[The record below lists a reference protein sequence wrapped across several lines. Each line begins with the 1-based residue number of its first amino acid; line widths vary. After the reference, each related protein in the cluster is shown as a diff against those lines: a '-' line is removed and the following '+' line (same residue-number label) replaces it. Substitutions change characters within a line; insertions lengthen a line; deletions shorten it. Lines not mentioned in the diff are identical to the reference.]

1 MAFTVNRKLIVKLKC
16 LLLYNYTCSIICGG
30 KKAINM
36 ADKTQK
42 NKTYSI
48 VLIAV
53 SAALITICS
62 WISIT
67 VGPVPFTLQTMAIF
81 AVLMTIGGAR
91 GSVAVIIYL
100 LLGLVGVPVF
110 AGFKG
115 GPASFLGPTGG
126 FLVGFAVASLVW
138 ILLEKLLR
146 DKMSSSMVKRILYG
160 VINGVICEA
169 VMYTIGVIWFMVVYG
184 RQTGPIGLGA
194 TLTMCVIP
202 FIIPDIVKIA
212 VAVVIG
218 ERAGKL
224 IHK

>member
-1 MAFTVNRKLIVKLKC
+1 
-16 LLLYNYTCSIICGG
+16 
-30 KKAINM
+30 M

-42 NKTYSI
+42 NKTYNI

-67 VGPVPFTLQTMAIF
+67 IGPVPFTLQTMAIF

-91 GSVAVIIYL
+91 GSIAVVIYL

-146 DKMSSSMVKRILYG
+146 DKMSSSAVKRILYG
-160 VINGVICEA
+160 VINAVICEV

-184 RQTGPIGLGA
+184 QQTGPVGLGA
-194 TLTMCVIP
+194 TLTMCVVP
-202 FIIPDIVKIA
+202 FIFPDIVKIA
-212 VAVVIG
+212 VAIVIG

>member
-1 MAFTVNRKLIVKLKC
+1 
-16 LLLYNYTCSIICGG
+16 
-30 KKAINM
+30 M

-42 NKTYSI
+42 NKTYNI

-67 VGPVPFTLQTMAIF
+67 IGPVPFTLQTMAIF

-91 GSVAVIIYL
+91 GSIAVVIYL

-146 DKMSSSMVKRILYG
+146 DKMSSSAVKRILYG
-160 VINGVICEA
+160 VINAVICEV

-184 RQTGPIGLGA
+184 QQTGPVGLGA
-194 TLTMCVIP
+194 TLTMCVVP

-212 VAVVIG
+212 VVIVIA

>member
-1 MAFTVNRKLIVKLKC
+1 MT
-16 LLLYNYTCSIICGG
+16 
-30 KKAINM
+30 
-36 ADKTQK
+36 DKTQK
-42 NKTYSI
+42 NKTYNI

-67 VGPVPFTLQTMAIF
+67 IGPVPFTLQTMAIF

-91 GSVAVIIYL
+91 GSIAVVIYL

-146 DKMSSSMVKRILYG
+146 DKMSSSAVKRILYG
-160 VINGVICEA
+160 VINAVICEV

-184 RQTGPIGLGA
+184 QQTGPVGLGA
-194 TLTMCVIP
+194 TLTMCVVP

-212 VAVVIG
+212 VAIVIG

>member
-1 MAFTVNRKLIVKLKC
+1 
-16 LLLYNYTCSIICGG
+16 
-30 KKAINM
+30 M

-42 NKTYSI
+42 NKTYNI

-53 SAALITICS
+53 SAALIAICS

-67 VGPVPFTLQTMAIF
+67 IGPVPFTLQTMAIF

-138 ILLEKLLR
+138 ILLERLLR
-146 DKMSSSMVKRILYG
+146 DKMSSSAVKRILYG
-160 VINGVICEA
+160 VINAVICEV

-184 RQTGPIGLGA
+184 QQTGPVGLGA
-194 TLTMCVIP
+194 TLTMCVVP

-212 VAVVIG
+212 VAIVIG

>member
-1 MAFTVNRKLIVKLKC
+1 
-16 LLLYNYTCSIICGG
+16 
-30 KKAINM
+30 M

-42 NKTYSI
+42 NKTYNI

-67 VGPVPFTLQTMAIF
+67 IGPVPFTLQTMAIF

-91 GSVAVIIYL
+91 GSIAVAIYL

-146 DKMSSSMVKRILYG
+146 DKMSSSAVKRILYG
-160 VINGVICEA
+160 VINAVICEV

-184 RQTGPIGLGA
+184 QQTGPVGLGA
-194 TLTMCVIP
+194 TLTMCVVP

-212 VAVVIG
+212 VAIVIG

>member
-1 MAFTVNRKLIVKLKC
+1 
-16 LLLYNYTCSIICGG
+16 
-30 KKAINM
+30 M

-42 NKTYSI
+42 NKTYNI

-53 SAALITICS
+53 SAALIAICS

-67 VGPVPFTLQTMAIF
+67 IGPVPFTLQTMAIF

-138 ILLEKLLR
+138 LLLERLLR
-146 DKMSSSMVKRILYG
+146 DKMSSSAVKRILYG
-160 VINGVICEA
+160 VINAVICEV

-184 RQTGPIGLGA
+184 QQTGPVGLGA
-194 TLTMCVIP
+194 TLTMCVVP

>member
-1 MAFTVNRKLIVKLKC
+1 
-16 LLLYNYTCSIICGG
+16 
-30 KKAINM
+30 M

-42 NKTYSI
+42 NKTYNI

-53 SAALITICS
+53 SAALIAICS

-67 VGPVPFTLQTMAIF
+67 IGPVPFTLQTLAIF

-146 DKMSSSMVKRILYG
+146 DKMSSSAVKRILYG
-160 VINGVICEA
+160 VINAVICEV

>member
-1 MAFTVNRKLIVKLKC
+1 
-16 LLLYNYTCSIICGG
+16 
-30 KKAINM
+30 M

-42 NKTYSI
+42 NKTYNI

-53 SAALITICS
+53 SAALIAICS

-67 VGPVPFTLQTMAIF
+67 IGPVPFTLQTMAIF

-146 DKMSSSMVKRILYG
+146 DKMSSSAVKRILYG
-160 VINGVICEA
+160 VINAVICEV

-184 RQTGPIGLGA
+184 QQTGPVGLGA
-194 TLTMCVIP
+194 TLTMCVVP

-212 VAVVIG
+212 VAIVIG
-218 ERAGKL
+218 DRAGKL

>member
-1 MAFTVNRKLIVKLKC
+1 
-16 LLLYNYTCSIICGG
+16 
-30 KKAINM
+30 M

-42 NKTYSI
+42 NKTYNI

-67 VGPVPFTLQTMAIF
+67 IGPVPFTLQTMAIF

-91 GSVAVIIYL
+91 GSIAVVIYL

-146 DKMSSSMVKRILYG
+146 DKMSSSAVKRILYG
-160 VINGVICEA
+160 VINAVICEV

-184 RQTGPIGLGA
+184 QQTGPVGLGA
-194 TLTMCVIP
+194 TLTMCVVP

-212 VAVVIG
+212 VAIVIG